1 MQVNVGSH
9 NAQGTGPNKK
19 LAKRAAAESML
30 QLLGYSRP
38 QPQPGKPAIKLESGG
53 SGVHSDSDKAR
64 KVKNSNIFP
73 HGHNNLFSTASD
85 IF

>member
-1 MQVNVGSH
+1 MGDNS
-9 NAQGTGPNKK
+9 AQASGPNKK

-38 QPQPGKPAIKLESGG
+38 QPQPGKPSIKMD
-53 SGVHSDSDKAR
+53 GVHIESDKTR
-64 KVKNSNIFP
+64 KVIRIKYYRTIFSYIP
-73 HGHNNLFSTASD
+73 KIDYLFLSFLASD